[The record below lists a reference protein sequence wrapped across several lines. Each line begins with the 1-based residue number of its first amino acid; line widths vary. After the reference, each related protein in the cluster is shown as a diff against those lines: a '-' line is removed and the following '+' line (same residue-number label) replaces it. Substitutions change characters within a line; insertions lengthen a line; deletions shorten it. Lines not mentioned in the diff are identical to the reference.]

1 VATDEACSITVRV
14 NTREP
19 WRLQFE
25 RAAAERDRLREMT
38 PPRDPTPEMLDA
50 AWHARSGSFTDIWQA
65 MFDASA
71 LTRGVVEDS
80 SPMPPERHC
89 RDEINDVKGEQ

>member
-1 VATDEACSITVRV
+1 
-14 NTREP
+14 
-19 WRLQFE
+19 
-25 RAAAERDRLREMT
+25 
-38 PPRDPTPEMLDA
+38 
-50 AWHARSGSFTDIWQA
+50 